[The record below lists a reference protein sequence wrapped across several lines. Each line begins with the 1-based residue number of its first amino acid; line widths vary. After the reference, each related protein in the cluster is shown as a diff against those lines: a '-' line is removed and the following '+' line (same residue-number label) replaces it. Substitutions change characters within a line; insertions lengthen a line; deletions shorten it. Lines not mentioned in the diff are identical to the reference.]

1 MNKNIFI
8 LKTTDGVQ
16 MFEST
21 FRAYVDKSDHPTE
34 SQSRDH
40 RLRVLAYQKYTKN
53 YTKDA
58 EVVKYQ

>member
-1 MNKNIFI
+1 
-8 LKTTDGVQ
+8 